1 MEYVK
6 PWLSIGEQI
15 EKLASKGVRIGD
27 RGVAGS
33 VLREVGYYRLT
44 GYLYPF
50 RESSFEIDDD
60 GRRDIEVQ
68 DRYRAGT
75 EFAAAGHRSVHCTSA
90 RPTGWLQR
98 THGVAAASARPTGF
112 L

>member
-50 RESSFEIDDD
+50 RESSF
-60 GRRDIEVQ
+60 G
-68 DRYRAGT
+68 
-75 EFAAAGHRSVHCTSA
+75 
-90 RPTGWLQR
+90 
-98 THGVAAASARPTGF
+98 GVKRVE
-112 L
+112 